1 MSPIANIVRYA
12 NRSEFNPFF
21 CAGGLTFLTHF
32 TILFLL
38 TEFFGINDLWSTLVA
53 VSVGLPMSYLL
64 CVKWVF
70 LDRRYNRVVFKF
82 PIFVLTCIIV
92 ILLNELLLWACV
104 EFAEIGYLVAKVIVT
119 AGVFCV

>member
-1 MSPIANIVRYA
+1 M
-12 NRSEFNPFF
+12 
-21 CAGGLTFLTHF
+21 
-32 TILFLL
+32 
-38 TEFFGINDLWSTLVA
+38 VA

-104 EFAEIGYLVAKVIVT
+104 EFAGIGYLVAKVIVT
-119 AGVFCV
+119 AVIFVFNFALKKTILFRR